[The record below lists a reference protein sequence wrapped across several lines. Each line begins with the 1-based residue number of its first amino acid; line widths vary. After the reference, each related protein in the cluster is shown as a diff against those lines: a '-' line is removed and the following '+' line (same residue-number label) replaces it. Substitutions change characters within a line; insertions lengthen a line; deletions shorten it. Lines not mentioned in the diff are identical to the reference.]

1 MRIQDPLLL
10 LYFQD
15 VRNIIVEIC
24 TGNGNMD
31 ETEAENYV
39 KKLESQKRYSA
50 DVWS

>member
-1 MRIQDPLLL
+1 MIRSC
-10 LYFQD
+10 FQD
-15 VRNIIVEIC
+15 VRNIILEIC

-31 ETEAENYV
+31 EKEAENYV